1 MVVHTVA
8 LTLLAASGWW
18 VAPPTEMG
26 ADKGEHGKG
35 FGTIQAKDAKDYV
48 EQLASPW
55 FEGRD
60 SPSLGQDQAAKWIA
74 TKLESMGLA
83 TVPGGE
89 GYVHA
94 FQRTVR
100 APDASACRLERRTTA
115 TTAEAP
121 ADGAAAAEPLGFQ
134 LGRDFVP
141 LLDAEGEAEGPLVF
155 AGFGISV
162 PEYDDLKGLDL
173 KGAIALLFEG
183 EPRHGKV
190 LEGPDV
196 SPAANI
202 YRKLTALK
210 AKGAAGALV
219 VRRPVPGDPARPEG
233 FPADMGLAFR
243 HTWATWQGER
253 PDPLGPGDLPALE
266 LSLVAAERLTG
277 APLGEWAA
285 DLDKRGRPK
294 KQELPTAQDGE
305 APTAR
310 LVSKLESR
318 SMPHPNVVALVP
330 GRDPELAGEYLV
342 LGAHLDHVGVDP
354 RGRMGV
360 GADDNASGTTAALL
374 VARAL
379 ATARPK
385 RPVLVCFFSA
395 EEDGLLGA
403 AALLQSPP
411 IPIADMGFMLN
422 LDMVGRGPKDSLVA
436 IGARN
441 DTNIEKTLERAR
453 KLGNTGIKEI
463 NTRGG
468 QELWERSDHFEFAK
482 RGLPV
487 VFFFEELPIEKNRDY
502 HTWRDTPDLV
512 EPEKVARAAR
522 LAFNFLWLLAEADSL
537 PERPKR

>member
-1 MVVHTVA
+1 MHNGPMA
-8 LTLLAASGWW
+8 LRATALALLLAGGWASDP
-18 VAPPTEMG
+18 APQKG
-26 ADKGEHGKG
+26 DDKGEHGKG
-35 FGTIQAKDAKDYV
+35 LGSIETKDAKDYV
-48 EQLASPW
+48 GQLASPW

-60 SPSLGQDQAAKWIA
+60 SPSLGQDRAAAWIAAK
-74 TKLESMGLA
+74 LEAMGVQ

-89 GYVHA
+89 GYLHS

-100 APDASACRLERRTTA
+100 APDADACRLEPAVGA
-115 TTAEAP
+115 TTGADADSDEA
-121 ADGAAAAEPLGFQ
+121 GFQ
-134 LGRDFVP
+134 MGRDFVP
-141 LLDAEGEAEGPLVF
+141 LLDAEGEAKGPLVF

-173 KGAIALLFEG
+173 KDAIAIFFEG
-183 EPRHGKV
+183 EPRHNKT
-190 LEGPDV
+190 LEGPEV

-210 AKGAAGALV
+210 AKGAVGALV
-219 VRRPVPGDPARPEG
+219 VRRPVPGDPDRPDG
-233 FPADMGLAFR
+233 FPEDAGLAFR

-266 LSLVAAERLTG
+266 LSLAAAERLTG

-285 DLDKRGRPK
+285 ELDKRGRPK
-294 KQELPTAQDGE
+294 EQELPAGEDGE
-305 APTAR
+305 PRTVRIVAR
-310 LVSKLESR
+310 LTSR
-318 SMPHPNVVALVP
+318 SMPHPNVVGLVP
-330 GRDPELAGEYLV
+330 GRDPALAGEYLV

-354 RGRMGV
+354 RGRIGL

-403 AALLQSPP
+403 AALLDSPP

-441 DTNIEKTLERAR
+441 DTSIEKTLERAR
-453 KLGNTGIKEI
+453 KLGNTGIKDI

-482 RGLPV
+482 KGLPV
-487 VFFFEELPIEKNRDY
+487 LFLFEDVPIEKNRDY

-512 EPEKVARAAR
+512 EPDKIARAAR